1 MKTYYKEEEK
11 LIKRTITMYVCDECE
26 KEFTDYSVALR
37 HEINTHL
44 CNKKNFDAIL
54 NTTVSMYEIQT
65 EQQFQD
71 ICRIERLGPHVKNVF
86 KGEGTYILCSFK
98 KVLKPIKEF
107 VELFYNELNTY
118 IKTLIDAANVE
129 TFIIPKVVHNNTEEY
144 TDWTPFIEE
153 VSNEDGVD

>member
-26 KEFTDYSVALR
+26 KEFTDYSLALQ
-37 HEINTHL
+37 HEINKHL
-44 CNKKNFDAIL
+44 CNKKNFDAII

-86 KGEGTYILCSFK
+86 KGEGTYILCSFT

-107 VELFYNELNTY
+107 VELFYKELNTY
-118 IKTLIDAANVE
+118 IKTIVDAANS
-129 TFIIPKVVHNNTEEY
+129 T
-144 TDWTPFIEE
+144 
-153 VSNEDGVD
+153 